1 VASYHRVP
9 PLGRAPKLVDL
20 SRRALATFLL
30 NRPVVGFVFSRGGLH
45 VSSHASTRDAGIALV
60 SSCSQTPFGNTGP
73 RNSVSAKRH
82 RRTAPS
88 NDAGC
93 RDSLAWSRLR
103 PCRANGEVAA
113 RGGETEFRGPAFPNG
128 VWERGERGE
137 KVPQRSSLSDAP
149 RCSRMKDI
157 PHHGADGG
165 AG

>member
-1 VASYHRVP
+1 
-9 PLGRAPKLVDL
+9 
-20 SRRALATFLL
+20 RALATFLL

-113 RGGETEFRGPAFPNG
+113 RGGETEFRGRRSQTEFGN
-128 VWERGERGE
+128 EENEE
-137 KVPQRSSLSDAP
+137 KRCRSEAHCLTRRVA
-149 RCSRMKDI
+149 RE
-157 PHHGADGG
+157 
-165 AG
+165 